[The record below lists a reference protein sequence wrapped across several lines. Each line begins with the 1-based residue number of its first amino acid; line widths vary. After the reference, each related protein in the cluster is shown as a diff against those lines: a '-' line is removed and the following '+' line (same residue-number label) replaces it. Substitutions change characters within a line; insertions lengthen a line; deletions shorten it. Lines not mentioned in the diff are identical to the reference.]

1 MTAARREPYPWAWT
15 VPALLVIAGTA
26 ALGALRYPGLP
37 DRIAAHFDVTG
48 TVDRTVPSTV
58 PYAFTPVF
66 MQVGMTVVLSASAI
80 AATALMARA
89 LLFMTAFI
97 DLGLYFIAARIWHGG
112 NLGPGTAAATAA
124 AVVVGVLGVV
134 GTGAYARQT
143 GPRPPAA
150 GDDPALL
157 VPRRSGLGLTV
168 NFGHPRG
175 WVVLAALIA
184 LLVISAAAGVLA
196 S

>member
-1 MTAARREPYPWAWT
+1 MTAARR
-15 VPALLVIAGTA
+15 A
-26 ALGALRYPGLP
+26 ALPLGLDSARSAR
-37 DRIAAHFDVTG
+37 DRRHCQRSAPCA
-48 TVDRTVPSTV
+48 
-58 PYAFTPVF
+58 
-66 MQVGMTVVLSASAI
+66 GMTVVLSASAI
-80 AATALMARA
+80 AATALMAR
-89 LLFMTAFI
+89 
-97 DLGLYFIAARIWHGG
+97 
-112 NLGPGTAAATAA
+112 
-124 AVVVGVLGVV
+124 VVGVLGVV